1 MGILYNLLQK
11 RYTEEDIASWD
22 DNDKMEVAM
31 HFIEPG
37 DSETYSE
44 LISEIYGVDSD
55 IMTQVSKMTISQ
67 TESALN
73 DQ

>member
-37 DSETYSE
+37 DSETYSA
-44 LISEIYGVDSD
+44 LISEIYGVDSA
-55 IMTQVSKMTISQ
+55 IMTQVSKMPISQ

>member
-22 DNDKMEVAM
+22 DNDKIEVAM
-31 HFIEPG
+31 HFIGPG
-37 DSETYSE
+37 DRETYSA
-44 LISEIYGVDSD
+44 LISEIYGVDSAV
-55 IMTQVSKMTISQ
+55 MTQVSKMPISQ